1 MYIYICMYVY
11 VYVFVYIYMRFSV
24 ITPGLNPKCIHL
36 FGAVLKHTTSYDY
49 VTFAISWCM
58 PFCSPLLL
66 RKSHKIQVGSSMY
79 VFLSQAITMKNQTM
93 WSNPLA
99 TNSSVF

>member
-1 MYIYICMYVY
+1 MYVYMYICICIYICV
-11 VYVFVYIYMRFSV
+11 FSV
-24 ITPGLNPKCIHL
+24 LTPGLNSKCIHL

-66 RKSHKIQVGSSMY
+66 
-79 VFLSQAITMKNQTM
+79 
-93 WSNPLA
+93 
-99 TNSSVF
+99 

>member
-1 MYIYICMYVY
+1 MYICI
-11 VYVFVYIYMRFSV
+11 YVFVYIYICVFSV
-24 ITPGLNPKCIHL
+24 LTPGLNSKCIHL

-66 RKSHKIQVGSSMY
+66 
-79 VFLSQAITMKNQTM
+79 
-93 WSNPLA
+93 
-99 TNSSVF
+99 